1 MHQEMELVRITTL
14 VVRTDEENKARQV
27 DWIYKHK
34 YWFFSLAGG
43 IHTVLAVLKKACG
56 QWMEIP
62 EKYRDE
68 EEEARTSIKDPMKL
82 KVEGATLEVGGI
94 LKI

>member
-1 MHQEMELVRITTL
+1 M
-14 VVRTDEENKARQV
+14 RTDEEAKARQV

-43 IHTVLAVLKKACG
+43 IPTVLAVLKKACG

-62 EKYRDE
+62 EKYKDE
-68 EEEARTSIKDPMKL
+68 EEEAKTSIKDPMQVKI
-82 KVEGATLEVGGI
+82 EGANLDLGGI
-94 LKI
+94 LKL